1 MAFVCAGLVLVPVAF
16 LYSWR
21 LFLKVTYLSSSFRVS
36 AYGICALWSIRMRD
50 ALRNSELTR
59 WHQMVGARLLGPPV
73 YCLGVHS
80 FTAGESFGA
89 WRFAESAFCLGL
101 PVRSIEMDGG
111 VLTRRCVAYKEKM
124 LGIVMDLNRKMC
136 LSDDCF
142 FFLDS
147 YQKNMDPKR
156 QDN

>member
-1 MAFVCAGLVLVPVAF
+1 MAFVCAGLVLVPLAF

-36 AYGICALWSIRMRD
+36 AYGICALRSIRMRD

-59 WHQMVGARLLGPPV
+59 WHQMVGARLLGLPV

-101 PVRSIEMDGG
+101 PVRSIEMDG
-111 VLTRRCVAYKEKM
+111 V
-124 LGIVMDLNRKMC
+124 
-136 LSDDCF
+136 F
-142 FFLDS
+142 
-147 YQKNMDPKR
+147 
-156 QDN
+156 